1 MNLIQLPHEGNSCA
15 PIRCKQYS
23 FDVNQQAQSLNAWE
37 QKYNQHGAGQ
47 FHGYLD
53 EIKLP
58 GLHLF
63 EEFTS
68 HTVHQECSVNPN
80 AIWIGFSMDTQRPK
94 VNGLQAAP
102 HQLMIRPAQQHF
114 ELATPDDFHIFGVV
128 IDRDLLLENIQCDD
142 KQQWESTSLLKNLNP
157 QHGCWSLVELI
168 RQVLDT
174 ESVLGKRL
182 LQFSSGQSP
191 SGTLPSGQAP
201 SGQLSQGQSSHGQ
214 AALQQ
219 MLASAVIDRL
229 GQFAVSEHNEAR
241 SYTTRRQALLRLYR
255 HLDNNGDYPMSVAEM
270 ASIAC
275 VSQRTLQYCF
285 EQELGVSP
293 IAFLREC
300 RLNAVRRALIVTDQE
315 KTIGELAL
323 QHGFYHLG
331 TFNQYYKLLFGETPS
346 QTRDRAD
353 RYERAALVK
362 RFTPQR

>member
-1 MNLIQLPHEGNSCA
+1 
-15 PIRCKQYS
+15 
-23 FDVNQQAQSLNAWE
+23 
-37 QKYNQHGAGQ
+37 
-47 FHGYLD
+47 
-53 EIKLP
+53 
-58 GLHLF
+58 
-63 EEFTS
+63 
-68 HTVHQECSVNPN
+68 
-80 AIWIGFSMDTQRPK
+80 MDAQRPK

-114 ELATPDDFHIFGVV
+114 DLATPDNFHIFGVV
-128 IDRDLLLENIQCDD
+128 IERDLLLENIQCDD

-182 LQFSSGQSP
+182 LHFSSGQSP
-191 SGTLPSGQAP
+191 SGQSR
-201 SGQLSQGQSSHGQ
+201 SGQLSQGQSSHSQ

-219 MLASAVIDRL
+219 VLVSAVIDRL
-229 GQFAVSEHNEAR
+229 GQFAVSEHNESR
-241 SYTTRRQALLRLYR
+241 SYATRRQALLRLYR

-315 KTIGELAL
+315 KTISELAL
-323 QHGFYHLG
+323 QYGFYHLG

-362 RFTPQR
+362 SFTPQR